1 MIEIRIEQLL
11 EERGKTFYWL
21 AKETGIGHTSLWR
34 LRHEE
39 AKGIRF
45 DYLERICRA
54 LECEPGDL
62 LVLRDDKARSRRSPK
77 IKGRRGRAP
86 KSRAGGG
93 R

>member
-39 AKGIRF
+39 AKSISF
-45 DYLERICRA
+45 NFLERICRA
-54 LECEPGDL
+54 LECQPGDVL
-62 LVLRDDKARSRRSPK
+62 LLRDDKPESRRSRR
-77 IKGRRGRAP
+77 GRQPRR
-86 KSRAGGG
+86 
-93 R
+93 